1 MCHFEFTTIDLQLFI
16 HCSLRLSSIY
26 ESLAIDCTK
35 KTLANLKN
43 SESTAT
49 ISNDELSSQAKFT
62 NYSVGCNNT
71 NNNNAGSLFGKYGVP
86 SSARENFM
94 KAK

>member
-1 MCHFEFTTIDLQLFI
+1 MWASDKDL
-16 HCSLRLSSIY
+16 
-26 ESLAIDCTK
+26 
-35 KTLANLKN
+35 LK
-43 SESTAT
+43 
-49 ISNDELSSQAKFT
+49 QKQKQKQRW
-62 NYSVGCNNT
+62 GCGKDFPKQKQKQT